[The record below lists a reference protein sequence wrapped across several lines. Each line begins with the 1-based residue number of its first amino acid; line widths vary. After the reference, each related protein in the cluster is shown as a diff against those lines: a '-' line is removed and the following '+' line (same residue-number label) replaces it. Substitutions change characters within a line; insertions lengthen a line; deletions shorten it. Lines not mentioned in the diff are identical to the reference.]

1 MTTGRTIADGD
12 QPSVLDQ
19 IADELLACRLPP
31 GPAEVH
37 LYPHVGVDGDA
48 LGSCLA
54 LLLALAKLGVKARI
68 LLDEPIPDRLAF
80 MPGLDQIELFDEE
93 KVAAYAAGQRLALLV
108 DCNDSTRVGRR
119 QILADQSPL
128 LGVLDHHIFVG
139 ECGPL
144 RCVDT
149 TASAVGEMTFDLL
162 RVLEKRL
169 QVNLLDL
176 QIATLLMTAI
186 ISDTGGFVFSNTSA
200 RTFLMAASL
209 MAYDVN
215 LREITYQLFDLT
227 SQSKLR
233 LMGRLFGSARF
244 SRQGRLAVTVANRA
258 LLAETGASD
267 GDLEGLVNHLRNVAG
282 VEVAFLVREAPDG
295 SIRVNIRSSDRFNA
309 ASFAARFGGGGHA
322 RAAGLTLTGV
332 TPDAAADLLLNK
344 AGDLL

>member
-1 MTTGRTIADGD
+1 MTGRAMADGS
-12 QPSVLDQ
+12 QPEVLER
-19 IADELLACRLPP
+19 IADELVACRFQPA
-31 GPAEVH
+31 PAEVQ

-54 LLLALAKLGVKARI
+54 LLLALAKIGVKARL

-80 MPGLDQIELFDEE
+80 LPGLDQIEPFDES
-93 KVAAYAAGQRLALLV
+93 KVGVYAAGQRLALLV
-108 DCNDSTRVGRR
+108 DCNDSSRVGRR
-119 QILADQSPL
+119 QTLAVQSPL
-128 LGVLDHHIFVG
+128 LGILDHHIFIG

-149 TASAVGEMTFDLL
+149 AAAAVGETVFDLL
-162 RVLEKRL
+162 RILEQRL
-169 QVNLLDL
+169 QASLFDL

-200 RTFLMAASL
+200 RTFLTAASL
-209 MAYDVN
+209 MTYDVN

-233 LMGRLFGSARF
+233 LMGRLFGNARF
-244 SRQGRLAVTVANRA
+244 SRQGRLAVTVASRA

-282 VEVAFLVREAPDG
+282 VEVAFLVREAQDG
-295 SIRVNIRSSDRFNA
+295 SIRVNIRTSDHFNA

-322 RAAGLTLTGV
+322 KAAGLTLTGV
-332 TPDAAADLLLNK
+332 TPDEAAELLLNK
-344 AGDLL
+344 AGELL